1 MNSLLKSS
9 KSLTQN
15 TKKSSVIMENE
26 FRKVLVIS
34 VGKNNSIELNH
45 AQNEFALLL
54 KEINC
59 EVVAYFSQNL
69 ETIERGTY
77 VGVGKLAEVANN
89 YHQYNEE
96 NPDSPIDLIA
106 CNFELTGLQKKNI
119 SQQIGA
125 EIIDRTFVILDIFDK
140 NAKTREAQL
149 QVSIARLQYLK
160 NHLVNEMA
168 SYSQVTSG
176 SGHNKGKGEKQ
187 IELSRRQINN
197 AITQKKKELES
208 IKLSRRNMRVSRL
221 NNPIPK
227 ICIVGYTNAGK
238 STLMNRLVNLSK
250 EDKTVLEKN
259 ALFAT
264 LETATRGISV
274 YGYPSF
280 FLTDTVG
287 FISHLP
293 IYLVDAF
300 RSTLEEIKE
309 ADLLVQVVDISDPFK
324 EEEIATTKQIIKDL
338 EADQI
343 PMINIYN
350 KYDLLGGPANFLPK
364 EDELMV
370 SLLDEEDV
378 LEALKFI
385 VSNVTKNWER
395 CQVELPYSVDFASF
409 SKENYVISK
418 KEKEDSYVC
427 EVFINPAFKY
437 KYLSYLK

>member
-1 MNSLLKSS
+1 
-9 KSLTQN
+9 
-15 TKKSSVIMENE
+15 MENQ
-26 FRKVLVIS
+26 FRKVIVIS

-59 EVVAYFSQNL
+59 EVVEYFSQNL

-77 VGVGKLAEVANN
+77 VGIGKLAEVSAF
-89 YHQYNEE
+89 YHKYNEE
-96 NPDSPIDLIA
+96 NPDDPISLVA

-119 SQQIGA
+119 STHVGA

-378 LEALKFI
+378 IEALKFI

-395 CQVELPYSVDFASF
+395 CQIELPYSVDFASF

-418 KEKEDSYVC
+418 KEKEDSYIC

-437 KYLSYLK
+437 KYISYIK

>member
-1 MNSLLKSS
+1 
-9 KSLTQN
+9 
-15 TKKSSVIMENE
+15 MESGL
-26 FRKVLVIS
+26 RKVLVIS

-59 EVVAYFSQNL
+59 EVVAYFSQNI
-69 ETIERGTY
+69 ETIERSTY
-77 VGVGKLAEVANN
+77 VGVGKLLEVSAY
-89 YHQYNEE
+89 YHKYNEE
-96 NPDSPIDLIA
+96 NPDDPISLVA

-119 SQQIGA
+119 SSHVGA

-149 QVSIARLQYLK
+149 QVNIARLQYLK

-187 IELSRRQINN
+187 IELSRRQINY

-324 EEEIATTKQIIKDL
+324 EEEIATTKEIIKDL
-338 EADQI
+338 GADQI
-343 PMINIYN
+343 PMINVYN
-350 KYDLLGGPANFLPK
+350 KYDLLGGPVNFLPK
-364 EDELMV
+364 EDELFV
-370 SLLDEEDV
+370 SLLDEDDV
-378 LEALKFI
+378 VEALKFI
-385 VSNVTKNWER
+385 VSNVTKNWEH
-395 CQVELPYSVDFASF
+395 CQIELPYSVDFASF

-418 KEKEDSYVC
+418 KEKEDSYIC
-427 EVFINPAFKY
+427 EVLINPAFKY
-437 KYLSYLK
+437 KYVSYLK

>member
-1 MNSLLKSS
+1 MNEGFS
-9 KSLTQN
+9 KA
-15 TKKSSVIMENE
+15 I
-26 FRKVLVIS
+26 VIS

-54 KEINC
+54 KEINFQ
-59 EVVAYFSQNL
+59 VVEFFSQNIDSV
-69 ETIERGTY
+69 ENSTY
-77 VGVGKLAEVANN
+77 VGAGKLAEVAAF
-89 YHQYNEE
+89 YHHYNEE
-96 NPDSPIDLIA
+96 NPDSPIELVA
-106 CNFELTGLQKKNI
+106 CNFELTGLQKKTI
-119 SQQIGA
+119 SQHVGA
-125 EIIDRTFVILDIFDK
+125 EIIDRTFVILDIFEK
-140 NAKTREAQL
+140 NAKTREAKL

-160 NHLVNEMA
+160 SHLVDEKA

-187 IELSRRQINN
+187 IELSRRQINK
-197 AITQKKKELES
+197 AVAQKKKELEE

-227 ICIVGYTNAGK
+227 VCIVGYTNAGK
-238 STLMNRLVNLSK
+238 STLLNRLVSMGK
-250 EDKTVLEKN
+250 ENKTVLEKN

-264 LETATRGISV
+264 LETATRGISI

-287 FISHLP
+287 FISNLP

-350 KYDLLGGPANFLPK
+350 KYDLLGGSANFLPK
-364 EDELMV
+364 EDEMFV
-370 SLLDEEDV
+370 SLLEKEDV
-378 LEALKFI
+378 EETLKFI

-395 CQVELPYSVDFASF
+395 HLIELPYSIDFVSF
-409 SKENYVISK
+409 SKENYVVSK
-418 KEKEDSYVC
+418 KEKEDGYLC
-427 EVFINPAFKY
+427 DVFLNPAFKY
-437 KYLSYLK
+437 KYLTYLK

>member
-1 MNSLLKSS
+1 MNEES
-9 KSLTQN
+9 
-15 TKKSSVIMENE
+15 
-26 FRKVLVIS
+26 RKVLVLS
-34 VGKNNSIELNH
+34 VGKSNSLELNH

-54 KEINC
+54 KEVNC
-59 EVVAYFSQNL
+59 EVVSYFSQN
-69 ETIERGTY
+69 IEYVENSTY
-77 VGVGKLAEVANN
+77 VGSGKLLEISAF
-89 YHQYNEE
+89 YHHYNEQ
-96 NPDSPIDLIA
+96 NPDSPIELVA
-106 CNFELTGLQKKNI
+106 CNFELSGLQKKNI
-119 SQQIGA
+119 SQLIGA
-125 EIIDRTFVILDIFDK
+125 EIIDRTFVILDIFEK
-140 NAKTREAQL
+140 NAKTREAKL

-160 NHLVNEMA
+160 SHLVDEKA

-187 IELSRRQINN
+187 IELSRRQINK
-197 AITQKKKELES
+197 AITQKKKELEE
-208 IKLSRRNMRVSRL
+208 IKLSRRNSRVSRL

-227 ICIVGYTNAGK
+227 VCIVGYTNAGK
-238 STLMNRLVNLSK
+238 STLLNRLVSMSK

-264 LETATRGISV
+264 LETATRGISI

-287 FISHLP
+287 FISNLP

-338 EADQI
+338 EADSI

-350 KYDLLGGPANFLPK
+350 KYDLLGGFANFLPK
-364 EDELMV
+364 EDELFV
-370 SLLDEEDV
+370 SLLEKEDV
-378 LEALKFI
+378 EDALKFI
-385 VSNVTKNWER
+385 VSNITKNWEKCR
-395 CQVELPYSVDFASF
+395 IALPYSIDYASF
-409 SKENYVISK
+409 SKENYVVSK
-418 KEKEDSYVC
+418 KEKEDCYEL

>member
-1 MNSLLKSS
+1 MD
-9 KSLTQN
+9 
-15 TKKSSVIMENE
+15 
-26 FRKVLVIS
+26 KVLVIS
-34 VGKNNSIELNH
+34 TGKNHSLELNH
-45 AQNEFALLL
+45 AQNEFKMLLH
-54 KEINC
+54 EINL
-59 EVVAYFSQNL
+59 EVVEYFSQNID
-69 ETIERGTY
+69 TIDKATY
-77 VGVGKLAEVANN
+77 IGVGKLQEVAA
-89 YHQYNEE
+89 YYQQYNEE
-96 NPDSPIDLIA
+96 NPEDPIKLIA
-106 CNFELTGLQKKNI
+106 CNFELSGLQKKNI
-119 SQQIGA
+119 SRITCA
-125 EIIDRTFVILDIFDK
+125 EIIDRTFVILDIFEK
-140 NAKTREAQL
+140 NAKTREAKL

-160 NHLVNEMA
+160 NHLIDEKA

-197 AITQKKKELES
+197 AINQRKKELET
-208 IKLSRRNMRVSRL
+208 IKLSRRNSRVSRL

-238 STLMNRLVNLSK
+238 STLMNRLVSLSK

-274 YGYPSF
+274 FGYPSF

-293 IYLVDAF
+293 IYLIDAF

-324 EEEIATTKQIIKDL
+324 EEEIATTKSIIKDL
-338 EADQI
+338 EADNI

-350 KYDLLGGPANFLPK
+350 KYDLLGGSANFIPK

-370 SLLDEEDV
+370 SLLNEEDV
-378 LEALKFI
+378 VEALRFI
-385 VSNVTKNWER
+385 VSNVTKNWEKR
-395 CQVELPYSVDFASF
+395 TISLSYSIDFVTF

-418 KEKEDSYVC
+418 IEKEDCYVC
-427 EVFINPAFKY
+427 EVFLNPAFKY
-437 KYLSYLK
+437 KYLID

>member
-1 MNSLLKSS
+1 
-9 KSLTQN
+9 
-15 TKKSSVIMENE
+15 MESE

-34 VGKNNSIELNH
+34 VGKSNSIELNH

-59 EVVAYFSQNL
+59 QVVEYFSQNL
-69 ETIERGTY
+69 ENVERSTY
-77 VGVGKLAEVANN
+77 VGVGKLAEVAAY

-106 CNFELTGLQKKNI
+106 CNFELSGLQKKNI

-149 QVSIARLQYLK
+149 QVNIARLQYLK

-338 EADQI
+338 DADQI

-385 VSNVTKNWER
+385 VSNVTKNWEH
-395 CQVELPYSVDFASF
+395 CQIELPYSVDFVSF

-418 KEKEDSYVC
+418 KEKEYSYVC
-427 EVFINPAFKY
+427 EAFINPAFKY
-437 KYLSYLK
+437 KYVSYLK

>member
-1 MNSLLKSS
+1 MEESFS
-9 KSLTQN
+9 KA
-15 TKKSSVIMENE
+15 
-26 FRKVLVIS
+26 LVIS

-54 KEINC
+54 KEINYQ
-59 EVVAYFSQNL
+59 VVEFFSQNIDSV
-69 ETIERGTY
+69 ENSTY
-77 VGVGKLAEVANN
+77 VGTGKLDEVAAF
-89 YHQYNEE
+89 YHKYNEE
-96 NPDSPIDLIA
+96 NPDSPIEIVA

-119 SQQIGA
+119 SHHVGA
-125 EIIDRTFVILDIFDK
+125 EIIDRTFVILDIFEK
-140 NAKTREAQL
+140 NAKTREAKL

-160 NHLVNEMA
+160 SHLVDEKA

-187 IELSRRQINN
+187 IELSRRQINK
-197 AITQKKKELES
+197 AVTQKKKELEE

-227 ICIVGYTNAGK
+227 VCIVGYTNAGK
-238 STLMNRLVNLSK
+238 STLLNRLVSLGKDS
-250 EDKTVLEKN
+250 KTVLEKN

-264 LETATRGISV
+264 LETATRGISI

-287 FISHLP
+287 FISNLP

-324 EEEIATTKQIIKDL
+324 EEEISTTKQIIKDL

-350 KYDLLGGPANFLPK
+350 KYDLLGGSANFLPK
-364 EDELMV
+364 EDEMFV
-370 SLLDEEDV
+370 SLLEKEDV
-378 LEALKFI
+378 EEALKFI
-385 VSNVTKNWER
+385 VFNVTKNWER
-395 CQVELPYSVDFASF
+395 HQIELPYSIDFASF
-409 SKENYVISK
+409 SKENYVLSK
-418 KEKEDSYVC
+418 KEKEDGYLC
-427 EVFINPAFKY
+427 DVFLNPTFKY
-437 KYLSYLK
+437 KYLTYLK

>member
-1 MNSLLKSS
+1 
-9 KSLTQN
+9 
-15 TKKSSVIMENE
+15 MEND

-34 VGKNNSIELNH
+34 IGKNNSIELNH

-59 EVVAYFSQNL
+59 QVVTYFSQNL
-69 ETIERGTY
+69 ETVERGTY
-77 VGVGKLAEVANN
+77 VGVGKLNEVAAY

-96 NPDSPIDLIA
+96 NPDSPIELVA
-106 CNFELTGLQKKNI
+106 CNFELSGLQKKNI
-119 SQQIGA
+119 SEHIGA
-125 EIIDRTFVILDIFDK
+125 EIIDRTFVILDIFEK
-140 NAKTREAQL
+140 NAKTREAKL

-208 IKLSRRNMRVSRL
+208 IKLSRRNMRVARL

-238 STLMNRLVNLSK
+238 STLLNRLVSLSK

-264 LETATRGISV
+264 LETSTRGISV
-274 YGYPSF
+274 FGYPSF

-287 FISHLP
+287 FISNLP

-324 EEEIATTKQIIKDL
+324 EEEIATTKQIVKDL
-338 EADQI
+338 GADQI

-350 KYDLLGGPANFLPK
+350 KYDLLSGPANFIPK

-370 SLLDEEDV
+370 SLLDEDDV
-378 LEALKFI
+378 VEALKFI
-385 VSNVTKNWER
+385 VSNVTKNWEHH
-395 CQVELPYSVDFASF
+395 QIELPYSVDYASF

-437 KYLSYLK
+437 KYVSYLK

>member
-1 MNSLLKSS
+1 MNEGFS
-9 KSLTQN
+9 KA
-15 TKKSSVIMENE
+15 I
-26 FRKVLVIS
+26 VIS

-54 KEINC
+54 KEINFQ
-59 EVVAYFSQNL
+59 VVEFFSQNIDSV
-69 ETIERGTY
+69 ENSTY
-77 VGVGKLAEVANN
+77 VGAGKLAEVAAF
-89 YHQYNEE
+89 YHHYNEE
-96 NPDSPIDLIA
+96 NPDSPIELVA
-106 CNFELTGLQKKNI
+106 CSFELTGLQKKTI
-119 SQQIGA
+119 SQHVGA
-125 EIIDRTFVILDIFDK
+125 EIIDRTFVILDIFEK
-140 NAKTREAQL
+140 NAKTREAKL

-160 NHLVNEMA
+160 SHLVDEKA

-187 IELSRRQINN
+187 IELSRRQINK
-197 AITQKKKELES
+197 AVAQKKKELEE

-227 ICIVGYTNAGK
+227 VCIVGYTNAGK
-238 STLMNRLVNLSK
+238 STLLNRLVSMGK
-250 EDKTVLEKN
+250 ENKTVLEKN

-264 LETATRGISV
+264 LETATRGISI

-287 FISHLP
+287 FISNLP

-350 KYDLLGGPANFLPK
+350 KYDLLGGSANFLPK
-364 EDELMV
+364 EDEMFV
-370 SLLDEEDV
+370 SLLEKEDV
-378 LEALKFI
+378 EETLKFI

-395 CQVELPYSVDFASF
+395 HQIELPYSIDFVSF
-409 SKENYVISK
+409 SKENYVVSK
-418 KEKEDSYVC
+418 KEKEDGYLC
-427 EVFINPAFKY
+427 DVFLNPAFKY
-437 KYLSYLK
+437 KYLTYLK

>member
-1 MNSLLKSS
+1 MD
-9 KSLTQN
+9 
-15 TKKSSVIMENE
+15 
-26 FRKVLVIS
+26 KVLVIS
-34 VGKNNSIELNH
+34 TGKNHSLELNH
-45 AQNEFALLL
+45 AQNEFKMLLH
-54 KEINC
+54 EINL
-59 EVVAYFSQNL
+59 EVVEYFSQNI
-69 ETIERGTY
+69 ETIDKATY
-77 VGVGKLAEVANN
+77 IGVGKLQEVAA
-89 YHQYNEE
+89 YYQQYNEE
-96 NPDSPIDLIA
+96 NPEDPITLIA
-106 CNFELTGLQKKNI
+106 CNFELSGLQKKNI
-119 SQQIGA
+119 SRITCA
-125 EIIDRTFVILDIFDK
+125 EIIDRTFVILDIFEK
-140 NAKTREAQL
+140 NAKTREAKL

-160 NHLVNEMA
+160 NHLIDEKA

-197 AITQKKKELES
+197 AINQRKKELET
-208 IKLSRRNMRVSRL
+208 IKLSRRNSRVSRL

-238 STLMNRLVNLSK
+238 STLMNRLISLSK

-274 YGYPSF
+274 FGYPSF

-293 IYLVDAF
+293 IYLIDAF

-324 EEEIATTKQIIKDL
+324 EEEIATTKSIIKDL
-338 EADQI
+338 EADNI

-350 KYDLLGGPANFLPK
+350 KYDLLGGSANFIPK

-370 SLLDEEDV
+370 SLLNEEDV
-378 LEALKFI
+378 VEALRFI
-385 VSNVTKNWER
+385 VSNVTKNWEKR
-395 CQVELPYSVDFASF
+395 TISLPYSVDFVTF

-418 KEKEDSYVC
+418 IEKEDCYVC
-427 EVFINPAFKY
+427 EVFLNPAFKY
-437 KYLSYLK
+437 KYLID

>member
-1 MNSLLKSS
+1 
-9 KSLTQN
+9 
-15 TKKSSVIMENE
+15 MESE

-34 VGKNNSIELNH
+34 VGKSNSIELNH

-59 EVVAYFSQNL
+59 QVVDYFSQKL
-69 ETIERGTY
+69 ENVERSTY
-77 VGVGKLAEVANN
+77 VGVGKLAEVAAY

-106 CNFELTGLQKKNI
+106 CNFELSGLQKKNI

-149 QVSIARLQYLK
+149 QVNIARLQYLK

-264 LETATRGISV
+264 LETATRGISI

-338 EADQI
+338 DADQI

-385 VSNVTKNWER
+385 VSNVTKNWEH
-395 CQVELPYSVDFASF
+395 CQIELPYSVDFVSF

>member
-1 MNSLLKSS
+1 
-9 KSLTQN
+9 
-15 TKKSSVIMENE
+15 MESGL
-26 FRKVLVIS
+26 RKVLVIS

-59 EVVAYFSQNL
+59 EVVAYFSQNI
-69 ETIERGTY
+69 ETIERSTY
-77 VGVGKLAEVANN
+77 VGVGKLLEVSAY
-89 YHQYNEE
+89 YHKYNEE
-96 NPDSPIDLIA
+96 NPDDPISLVA

-119 SQQIGA
+119 SSHVGA

-149 QVSIARLQYLK
+149 QVNIARLQYLK

-187 IELSRRQINN
+187 IELSRRQINY

-264 LETATRGISV
+264 LETATRGISI

-324 EEEIATTKQIIKDL
+324 EEEIATTKEIIKDL
-338 EADQI
+338 GADQI

-350 KYDLLGGPANFLPK
+350 KYDLLGGPVNFLPK
-364 EDELMV
+364 EDELFV
-370 SLLDEEDV
+370 SLLDEDDAI
-378 LEALKFI
+378 EALKFI
-385 VSNVTKNWER
+385 VSNVTKNWEH
-395 CQVELPYSVDFASF
+395 CQIELPYSVDFVSF

-418 KEKEDSYVC
+418 KEKEDSYIC
-427 EVFINPAFKY
+427 EVLINPAFKY
-437 KYLSYLK
+437 KYVSYLK

>member
-1 MNSLLKSS
+1 MD
-9 KSLTQN
+9 
-15 TKKSSVIMENE
+15 
-26 FRKVLVIS
+26 KVLVIS
-34 VGKNNSIELNH
+34 TGKNHSLELNH
-45 AQNEFALLL
+45 AQNEFKMLLH
-54 KEINC
+54 EINL
-59 EVVAYFSQNL
+59 EVVEYFSQNI
-69 ETIERGTY
+69 ETIDKATY
-77 VGVGKLAEVANN
+77 IGVGKLQEVAA
-89 YHQYNEE
+89 YYQQYNEE
-96 NPDSPIDLIA
+96 NPEDPITLIA
-106 CNFELTGLQKKNI
+106 CNFELSGLQKKNI
-119 SQQIGA
+119 SRITCA
-125 EIIDRTFVILDIFDK
+125 EIIDRTFVILDIFEK
-140 NAKTREAQL
+140 NAKTREAKL

-160 NHLVNEMA
+160 NHLIDEKA

-197 AITQKKKELES
+197 AINQRKKELET
-208 IKLSRRNMRVSRL
+208 IKLSRRNSRVSRL

-238 STLMNRLVNLSK
+238 STLMNRLISLSK

-274 YGYPSF
+274 FGYPSF

-293 IYLVDAF
+293 IYLIDAF

-324 EEEIATTKQIIKDL
+324 EEEIATTKSIIKDL
-338 EADQI
+338 EADNI

-350 KYDLLGGPANFLPK
+350 KYDLLGGSANFIPK

-370 SLLDEEDV
+370 SLLNEEDV
-378 LEALKFI
+378 VEALRFI
-385 VSNVTKNWER
+385 VSNVTKNWEKR
-395 CQVELPYSVDFASF
+395 TISLPYSIDFVTF

-418 KEKEDSYVC
+418 IEKEDCYVC
-427 EVFINPAFKY
+427 EVFLNPAFKY
-437 KYLSYLK
+437 KYLID

>member
-1 MNSLLKSS
+1 MESS
-9 KSLTQN
+9 A
-15 TKKSSVIMENE
+15 
-26 FRKVLVIS
+26 RKVLVIS
-34 VGKNNSIELNH
+34 VGKSNSLELNH
-45 AQNEFALLL
+45 LQNEFALLL
-54 KEINC
+54 KEVNC
-59 EVVAYFSQNL
+59 EVVAYFSQN
-69 ETIERGTY
+69 IDAIDKGTY
-77 VGVGKLAEVANN
+77 VGVGKLEEVASY
-89 YHQYNEE
+89 YHQYNQE
-96 NPDSPIDLIA
+96 NPDDPIELVA

-119 SQQIGA
+119 SKHVGA
-125 EIIDRTFVILDIFDK
+125 EIIDRTFVILDIFEK

-149 QVSIARLQYLK
+149 QVNIARLNYLK
-160 NHLVNEMA
+160 NHLIDEKA

-187 IELSRRQINN
+187 IELSRRQIK
-197 AITQKKKELES
+197 ASIMQKKKELES
-208 IKLSRRNMRVSRL
+208 IKLSRRNMRASRL

-238 STLMNRLVNLSK
+238 STLLNRLVGLSK

-324 EEEIATTKQIIKDL
+324 EEEIETTKSIIKDL
-338 EADQI
+338 GADSI

-350 KYDLLGGPANFLPK
+350 KYDLLAGNANFLPK
-364 EDELMV
+364 EDELFV
-370 SLLDEEDV
+370 SLFEKEDV
-378 LEALKFI
+378 VEALKFI
-385 VSNVTKNWER
+385 VSNVTKNWEH
-395 CQVELPYSVDFASF
+395 CVLELPYSIDYATF
-409 SKENYVISK
+409 SRENYVISK

-437 KYLSYLK
+437 KYVSYLK

>member
-1 MNSLLKSS
+1 MDEVFS
-9 KSLTQN
+9 KA
-15 TKKSSVIMENE
+15 I
-26 FRKVLVIS
+26 VIS

-54 KEINC
+54 KEINYQ
-59 EVVAYFSQNL
+59 VVEFFSQNIDS
-69 ETIERGTY
+69 IENSTY
-77 VGVGKLAEVANN
+77 VGAGKLEEVAAF
-89 YHQYNEE
+89 YHRYNEE
-96 NPDSPIDLIA
+96 HPDSPIEIVA
-106 CNFELTGLQKKNI
+106 CNFELTGLQKKTI
-119 SQQIGA
+119 SQHVGA
-125 EIIDRTFVILDIFDK
+125 EIIDRTFVILDIFEK
-140 NAKTREAQL
+140 NAKTREAKL

-160 NHLVNEMA
+160 SHLVDEKA

-187 IELSRRQINN
+187 IELSRRQINK
-197 AITQKKKELES
+197 AVAQKKKELEE

-227 ICIVGYTNAGK
+227 VCIVGYTNAGK
-238 STLMNRLVNLSK
+238 STLLNRLVSMGK
-250 EDKTVLEKN
+250 ENKTVLEKN

-264 LETATRGISV
+264 LETATRGISI

-287 FISHLP
+287 FISNLP

-324 EEEIATTKQIIKDL
+324 EEEISTTKQIIKDL

-350 KYDLLGGPANFLPK
+350 KYDLLGGAANFLPK
-364 EDELMV
+364 EDEMFV
-370 SLLDEEDV
+370 SLLEKDDV
-378 LEALKFI
+378 EEALKFI
-385 VSNVTKNWER
+385 VSNVTKKWER
-395 CQVELPYSVDFASF
+395 HQIELPYSIDFASF
-409 SKENYVISK
+409 SKENYVLSK
-418 KEKEDSYVC
+418 KEKEDGYLC
-427 EVFINPAFKY
+427 DVFLNPAFKY
-437 KYLSYLK
+437 KYLTYLK

>member
-1 MNSLLKSS
+1 
-9 KSLTQN
+9 
-15 TKKSSVIMENE
+15 MESE

-34 VGKNNSIELNH
+34 VGKSNSIELNH

-69 ETIERGTY
+69 ENIERSTY
-77 VGVGKLAEVANN
+77 VGVGKLMEVANY

-96 NPDSPIDLIA
+96 NPESPIDLIA
-106 CNFELTGLQKKNI
+106 CNFELSGLQKKNI

-187 IELSRRQINN
+187 IELSRRQINS

-378 LEALKFI
+378 IEALKFI

-395 CQVELPYSVDFASF
+395 YQVELPYSVDFASF

-437 KYLSYLK
+437 KYVSYLK

>member
-1 MNSLLKSS
+1 MDEGFS
-9 KSLTQN
+9 KA
-15 TKKSSVIMENE
+15 I
-26 FRKVLVIS
+26 VIS

-54 KEINC
+54 KEINYQ
-59 EVVAYFSQNL
+59 VVEFFSQKIDSVENS
-69 ETIERGTY
+69 TY
-77 VGVGKLAEVANN
+77 VGAGKLEEVAAF
-89 YHQYNEE
+89 YHRYNEE
-96 NPDSPIDLIA
+96 NPDSPIEIVA
-106 CNFELTGLQKKNI
+106 CNFELTGLQKKTI
-119 SQQIGA
+119 SQHVGA
-125 EIIDRTFVILDIFDK
+125 EIIDRTFVILDIFEK
-140 NAKTREAQL
+140 NAKTREAKL

-160 NHLVNEMA
+160 SHLVDEKA

-187 IELSRRQINN
+187 IELSRRQINK
-197 AITQKKKELES
+197 AVAQKKKELEE

-227 ICIVGYTNAGK
+227 VCIVGYTNAGK
-238 STLMNRLVNLSK
+238 STLLNRLVSMGK
-250 EDKTVLEKN
+250 ENKTVLEKN

-264 LETATRGISV
+264 LETATRGISI

-287 FISHLP
+287 FISNLP

-324 EEEIATTKQIIKDL
+324 EEEISTTKQIIKDL

-350 KYDLLGGPANFLPK
+350 KYDLLGGAANFLPK
-364 EDELMV
+364 EDEMFV
-370 SLLDEEDV
+370 SLLEKEDV
-378 LEALKFI
+378 EEALRFI

-395 CQVELPYSVDFASF
+395 HQIELPYSIDFASF
-409 SKENYVISK
+409 SKENYVLSK
-418 KEKEDSYVC
+418 KEKEDGYLC
-427 EVFINPAFKY
+427 DVFLNPAFKY
-437 KYLSYLK
+437 KYLTYLK

>member
-1 MNSLLKSS
+1 
-9 KSLTQN
+9 
-15 TKKSSVIMENE
+15 MESGL
-26 FRKVLVIS
+26 RKVLVIS

-59 EVVAYFSQNL
+59 EVVAYFSQNI
-69 ETIERGTY
+69 ETIERSTY
-77 VGVGKLAEVANN
+77 VGVGKLLEVSAY
-89 YHQYNEE
+89 YHKYNEE
-96 NPDSPIDLIA
+96 NPDDPISLVA

-119 SQQIGA
+119 SSHVGA

-149 QVSIARLQYLK
+149 QVNIARLQYLK

-187 IELSRRQINN
+187 IELSRRQINY

-264 LETATRGISV
+264 LETATRGISI

-324 EEEIATTKQIIKDL
+324 EEEIATTKEIIKDL
-338 EADQI
+338 GADQI

-350 KYDLLGGPANFLPK
+350 KYDLLGGPVNFLPK
-364 EDELMV
+364 EDELFV
-370 SLLDEEDV
+370 SLLDEDDV
-378 LEALKFI
+378 IETLKFI
-385 VSNVTKNWER
+385 VSNVTKNWEH
-395 CQVELPYSVDFASF
+395 CQIELPYSVDFASF

-418 KEKEDSYVC
+418 KEKEDSYIC
-427 EVFINPAFKY
+427 EVLINPAFKY
-437 KYLSYLK
+437 KYVSYLK